1 MKYIVIVGYIL
12 VMVVMVVGI
21 TSIYNN
27 LVEFSEKKVRDE
39 NLSELIIV
47 GNTISKLYDIES
59 SQGLFNYEGAKIYFH
74 KYDSV
79 QPLIYANLDTL
90 KSLSRE
96 KDREIKLDSI
106 KLLIQQ
112 KNENLQ
118 KIVVLLDSIEKS
130 PRITRETTSRM
141 VPKKLNTEIADY
153 LEKKKLKPSFAQS
166 KTDTTVIRKEQKGF
180 FARVRDV
187 FAGGEADSTVVI
199 EKQSMWQ
206 EKDFKLVVDTLVNM
220 IRYAERVNL
229 DNQRKFQYLLLERQT
244 DMSNTNS
251 LLTMR
256 IDELLKGIEKEEL
269 DKSIRLLEDKNVTLQ
284 KSQRTMSGVSWL
296 ALCIALVFGFLFL
309 FAFNRSQKYRRK
321 LEESNERIQNLL
333 KSREKLMLSI
343 SHDIKAP
350 MSSILGYIELMS
362 PNVMDAKK
370 KAYLGNMKNSSEHV
384 LQLVM
389 NLLDYHK
396 LESGAWTHKKMNF
409 NVAELVNN
417 TCESFRPLAAGKKL
431 QYEVNNTVSP
441 DLISYGD
448 PYMIRQVMSNLL
460 SNAIKYTPKGK
471 VAVEIE
477 VLQKNDAL
485 TLKFSVKDTGKG
497 IDKKDQEIIFHEF
510 EQLASSAAEAKME
523 GSGLGLAIT
532 KALVQEM
539 QGTIKVYSQKEKG
552 SEFVVIIPLQ
562 KSIQTSQMEIATL
575 DNPFNAEGL
584 NVLLVDDDPIQLTM
598 ASEMLQRKNIGVVTE
613 NNPENVLNILRTQT
627 FDMAFIDVQMPYMNG
642 FTLVKSIRSSQLE
655 NIAQLPIIALSAKSD
670 IRKEDVRNGG
680 FTDFL
685 MKPFTSVQLYDA
697 IREHM
702 NRKGF
707 EPISADTTTKGVAAL
722 ISVVM
727 DDKETSAEILK
738 TFCDETSKNML
749 EMEQAFRAND
759 KKTAGQLAHK
769 IVPLI
774 EMMGDEEL
782 SALLRKIEREDSLSA
797 EERNRTLSSIKNHIM
812 EARQMQEQ
820 LKK

>member
-1 MKYIVIVGYIL
+1 M
-12 VMVVMVVGI
+12 
-21 TSIYNN
+21 
-27 LVEFSEKKVRDE
+27 
-39 NLSELIIV
+39 
-47 GNTISKLYDIES
+47 
-59 SQGLFNYEGAKIYFH
+59 
-74 KYDSV
+74 
-79 QPLIYANLDTL
+79 
-90 KSLSRE
+90 
-96 KDREIKLDSI
+96 
-106 KLLIQQ
+106 
-112 KNENLQ
+112 
-118 KIVVLLDSIEKS
+118 
-130 PRITRETTSRM
+130 
-141 VPKKLNTEIADY
+141 
-153 LEKKKLKPSFAQS
+153 
-166 KTDTTVIRKEQKGF
+166 
-180 FARVRDV
+180 
-187 FAGGEADSTVVI
+187 
-199 EKQSMWQ
+199 
-206 EKDFKLVVDTLVNM
+206 
-220 IRYAERVNL
+220 
-229 DNQRKFQYLLLERQT
+229 
-244 DMSNTNS
+244 
-251 LLTMR
+251 
-256 IDELLKGIEKEEL
+256 
-269 DKSIRLLEDKNVTLQ
+269 
-284 KSQRTMSGVSWL
+284 
-296 ALCIALVFGFLFL
+296 
-309 FAFNRSQKYRRK
+309 
-321 LEESNERIQNLL
+321 
-333 KSREKLMLSI
+333 
-343 SHDIKAP
+343 
-350 MSSILGYIELMS
+350 
-362 PNVMDAKK
+362 
-370 KAYLGNMKNSSEHV
+370 
-384 LQLVM
+384 
-389 NLLDYHK
+389 
-396 LESGAWTHKKMNF
+396 
-409 NVAELVNN
+409 
-417 TCESFRPLAAGKKL
+417 
-431 QYEVNNTVSP
+431 
-441 DLISYGD
+441 
-448 PYMIRQVMSNLL
+448 
-460 SNAIKYTPKGK
+460 
-471 VAVEIE
+471 
-477 VLQKNDAL
+477 LQKNDAL

-685 MKPFTSVQLYDA
+685 MKPFTSAQLYDA